1 MQAIVALRGRLVRP
15 AQLVRGVH
23 ASAIQLA
30 GRKKSKANFKAH
42 AVRNRKEHAEI
53 YDEQDSMFDIDDMET
68 WEYNDH
74 HTYGHLLLE
83 SIRDVRKYA
92 RLIKFELPTLAEH
105 AKPFRPPPA
114 SNVLRFERSFTL
126 GEKDLSNDRK
136 VVLRVTVSQ
145 LGLKGPELHKFLLLA
160 GVRYNPET
168 DELKMSED
176 RESTSLLNKKRLADT
191 LNALISE
198 AKKKDDMF
206 ADVPLDFAHH
216 THKPRASFPAKW
228 LPKAKQQAK

>member
-1 MQAIVALRGRLVRP
+1 MRSIVATRIRMAQP
-15 AQLVRGVH
+15 TQLVRGMH

-30 GRKKSKANFKAH
+30 GRKKNMANFKA
-42 AVRNRKEHAEI
+42 AAIKNRKEHSEI
-53 YDEQDSMFDIDDMET
+53 YDDQDSMFDIDDMET

-92 RLIKFELPTLAEH
+92 RLVKFELPTLAEH

-114 SNVLRFERSFTL
+114 SHCLRFERSFTL
-126 GEKDLSNDRK
+126 GDRDLADDRK

-168 DELKMSED
+168 DELKMSEG
-176 RESTSLLNKKRLADT
+176 REATSLLNKKRLADT
-191 LNALISE
+191 LSALVAES
-198 AKKKDDMF
+198 KKKDDMF

-216 THKPRASFPAKW
+216 THKPRASFPAEW
-228 LPKAKQQAK
+228 LPKAK